1 MQSKPKQ
8 DIILRTKWNGMYERR
23 IHLTS
28 VEVGGIS
35 VHFLFFFF
43 VNLFTIVDIL
53 RSHIKHL
60 VYCCLNFLFLGSS
73 YTTSPEVY
81 VTLEDRVQI

>member
-1 MQSKPKQ
+1 MC
-8 DIILRTKWNGMYERR
+8 
-23 IHLTS
+23 
-28 VEVGGIS
+28 IS
-35 VHFLFFFF
+35 FFFFF